1 MGKTMLGKGSLSII
15 LKQALFLTSFL
26 LFILAIQ
33 VNTSKE
39 IYDNIYQSYIDR
51 LNTLNSIN
59 KHVPPRDMCNAISCV
74 SVYNKN
80 NDVLYVSEY
89 GKLKYSYS
97 DIPPGVEYLGYLNK
111 DLYTV
116 VKYKNF
122 NFYIDDRK
130 IIHDSIT
137 SILIIFSVYSFVI
150 LLMLFIYISLKYK
163 SNKMKYI
170 NIKRELEL
178 VAQRDVTEILHHEM
192 NLPVAVITSGIYS
205 LRYDIKHLD
214 FARKSDVHFTSIIE
228 NMLKDIDDMLI
239 AIDSINSVLKLIGN
253 NKTIKQTNGN
263 LSILDV
269 FNRAIINCNT
279 FRLGK
284 ISYNVESESIL
295 KTNSINFPLSNGE
308 LYNIFKVLINNA
320 MEAKATEIIIG
331 AEYSTKK
338 NFLKVLLKDNGPGL
352 KDSKGRPLKNH
363 NVIFEYGYS
372 TKSSKTKRKTISEY
386 IISVINWIFNLNIN
400 NTNNTGRGYGLYL
413 NKKII
418 EDACGSITVGHSDRN
433 GTLFVLELPVKK
445 TEIHH
450 NEKQHQEGSNSWVI

>member
-1 MGKTMLGKGSLSII
+1 MLAKGPLSII
-15 LKQALFLTSFL
+15 LKQMLFLTSFL
-26 LFILAIQ
+26 LFILVIQ

-39 IYDNIYQSYIDR
+39 IYDNIYQSYVCR
-51 LNTLNSIN
+51 LNTLNSVA
-59 KHVPPRDMCNAISCV
+59 KYVSLRDMCNAITCV
-74 SVYNKN
+74 SVYNEN

-97 DIPPGVEYLGYLNK
+97 DIPPGVEYFGYLNK

-116 VKYKNF
+116 IKYKNF
-122 NFYIDDRK
+122 SFYIDDRK
-130 IIHDSIT
+130 IIYDSII
-137 SILIIFSVYSFVI
+137 SILIIFGVYALIV
-150 LLMLFIYISLKYK
+150 LLMMFIYISLKYK

-170 NIKRELEL
+170 NIRRELEL

-192 NLPVAVITSGIYS
+192 NLPIAVITSCIYS
-205 LRYDIKHLD
+205 LRFDIKHLD
-214 FARKSDVHFTSIIE
+214 FARKSDVHFTSLIG

-239 AIDSINSVLKLIGN
+239 AVDSINSVLKLIGN

-295 KTNSINFPLSNGE
+295 KTNSINFPLTNGE

-331 AEYSTKK
+331 AEYCTKK
-338 NFLKVLLKDNGPGL
+338 NFLKVLIKDNGPGL
-352 KDSKGRPLKNH
+352 TDSEGKPLKNN
-363 NVIFEYGYS
+363 NVIFEYGYT

-386 IISVINWIFNLNIN
+386 IMSVINWIFNLNIN

-418 EDACGSITVGHSDRN
+418 EEACGSITVGYSDRN
-433 GTLFVLELPVKK
+433 GTLLVLELPVKK

-450 NEKQHQEGSNSWVI
+450 NEKQHEKQQQEGSNSWII

>member
-1 MGKTMLGKGSLSII
+1 
-15 LKQALFLTSFL
+15 
-26 LFILAIQ
+26 
-33 VNTSKE
+33 
-39 IYDNIYQSYIDR
+39 
-51 LNTLNSIN
+51 
-59 KHVPPRDMCNAISCV
+59 
-74 SVYNKN
+74 
-80 NDVLYVSEY
+80 
-89 GKLKYSYS
+89 
-97 DIPPGVEYLGYLNK
+97 
-111 DLYTV
+111 
-116 VKYKNF
+116 
-122 NFYIDDRK
+122 
-130 IIHDSIT
+130 
-137 SILIIFSVYSFVI
+137 
-150 LLMLFIYISLKYK
+150 
-163 SNKMKYI
+163 MKYI

-192 NLPVAVITSGIYS
+192 NLPIAVITSGIYN
-205 LRYDIKHLD
+205 LRYDLKHLD
-214 FARKSDVHFTSIIE
+214 FARKSDVHFTSIVK

-239 AIDSINSVLKLIGN
+239 AIDSVNSVLKLIGN

-279 FRLGK
+279 FKLGK
-284 ISYNVESESIL
+284 ISYNVENEGML
-295 KTNSINFPLSNGE
+295 KTNSINFPLTNGE

-331 AEYSTKK
+331 AEYCTKK

-352 KDSKGRPLKNH
+352 TDSKGRPLKNN

-418 EDACGSITVGHSDRN
+418 EAAHGSITVGHSDRN
-433 GTLFVLELPVKK
+433 GTLFVLVLPVKK

-450 NEKQHQEGSNSWVI
+450 NEKQHQEGASSWVI